1 MPVHDVVFVGPSI
14 SPALVRSVFPGV
26 VQPPIRRGQLD
37 DLIHSAEPPSAV
49 GIVDGRFLQD
59 LAVSPKE
66 VLRALDSGMAVF
78 GASSIGALRA
88 VECAPYGAI
97 GIGRIYEMFAS
108 GELEA
113 DDEVALTYDSDTLR
127 ATSEPLVNIRVA
139 MEYAVSNGVLSAA
152 AAELVVGT
160 AKGLYFPDRSYPNVA
175 RLLAGR
181 LPGPELEAYS
191 RFVRSPECPDQKRD
205 DALAM
210 LRAMTRTQA
219 EGVEV
224 RVSA

>member
-1 MPVHDVVFVGPSI
+1 MMRDVVFVGPSI
-14 SPALVRSVFPGV
+14 SRAMVMSVFPGV

-37 DLIHSAEPPSAV
+37 QLLRRADRPAAV

-66 VLRALDSGMAVF
+66 VLRALDSGVVVF

-97 GIGRIYEMFAS
+97 GVGRIYSLFAS

-113 DDEVALTYDSDTLR
+113 DDEVAITYDPGTLR
-127 ATSEPLVNIRVA
+127 ATSEPLVNIRIA
-139 MEYAVSNGVLSAA
+139 MDYAVSTGALSAA
-152 AAELVVGT
+152 VASLVVAT
-160 AKGLYFPDRSYPNVA
+160 AKSLYFPDRSYRNIA
-175 RLLAGR
+175 WLLADR
-181 LPGPELEAYS
+181 LPVAVLEAYG
-191 RFVRSPECPDQKRD
+191 RFVHGPECPDQKRD

-210 LRAMTRTQA
+210 LHAMTGAPA
-219 EGVEV
+219 EPVEV
-224 RVSA
+224 RARA

>member
-1 MPVHDVVFVGPSI
+1 MRDVVFVGPSI
-14 SPALVRSVFPGV
+14 SRASVMSVFSGV
-26 VQPPIRRGQLD
+26 VRPPIRRGQLD
-37 DLIHSAEPPSAV
+37 ELLRCLDPPAAV

-66 VLRALDSGMAVF
+66 VLRALDSGVVVY

-97 GIGRIYEMFAS
+97 GVGAIYALYAS

-113 DDEVALTYDSDTLR
+113 DDEVAITYDPDTLR
-127 ATSEPLVNIRVA
+127 PTSEPLANMRIA
-139 MEYAVSNGVLSAA
+139 MNYAASIGVLSAA
-152 AAELVVGT
+152 TARLVLVS
-160 AKGLYFPDRSYPNVA
+160 AKALYFPDRSYRNVA

-181 LPGPELEAYS
+181 LPGSELAAYR
-191 RFVRSPECPDQKRD
+191 RFVAGSDCPDQKRD

-210 LRAMTRTQA
+210 LHAMIDAQA
-219 EGVEV
+219 EPAGM
-224 RVSA
+224 RDSA